1 MNAETTPG
9 VCEGQ
14 STCHMRVR
22 GYGAS
27 VVRRVW
33 RLGFIGNAL
42 KMAVYLRVCVA
53 ALRLLSPAWVVSMHT
68 LCQSEVETRCTKVRL
83 GLQPQIVGDGD
94 GGAKVHTCW
103 PMRVVGNR
111 QADGSVR
118 GMCCSGGYDLR
129 VQVEYLTL

>member
-33 RLGFIGNAL
+33 RLGFIENTL
-42 KMAVYLRVCVA
+42 EMAVYQRVCGA
-53 ALRLLSPAWVVSMHT
+53 ALRLLSPAWPVSMHT
-68 LCQSEVETRCTKVRL
+68 LCQDEADSRC
-83 GLQPQIVGDGD
+83 I
-94 GGAKVHTCW
+94 
-103 PMRVVGNR
+103 
-111 QADGSVR
+111 
-118 GMCCSGGYDLR
+118 
-129 VQVEYLTL
+129 

>member
-1 MNAETTPG
+1 M
-9 VCEGQ
+9 
-14 STCHMRVR
+14 
-22 GYGAS
+22 
-27 VVRRVW
+27 RRV
-33 RLGFIGNAL
+33 GFIKNAL
-42 KMAVYLRVCVA
+42 KMAVYQRVCGA
-53 ALRLLSPAWVVSMHT
+53 ALRLLSPAWPVSMHT
-68 LCQSEVETRCTKVRL
+68 LCQDEADSRCTKVRL
-83 GLQPQIVGDGD
+83 GLQPQTVGDGDGD